1 VELVRK
7 ALRIPCFTIASNAG
21 VDAQEVV
28 QRVISEKFNIGYD
41 AMNGVYVDM
50 MKSGIID
57 PTKVSSKLLLQFILF
72 LAIHFFCWNIFAIR
86 FVWLG
91 NLFYVSHKCMA

>member
-1 VELVRK
+1 LTAGRFHFFRAGVDLVRK

-28 QRVISEKFNIGYD
+28 QRVIAEKFEIGYD

-57 PTKVSSKLLLQFILF
+57 PTKVSVVPIVVVV
-72 LAIHFFCWNIFAIR
+72 R
-86 FVWLG
+86 
-91 NLFYVSHKCMA
+91 M